1 MMTYI
6 WLYLVLINLLTA
18 AVYIWDKHQAVAHRW
33 RVPEAR
39 LLGLAAIGGALG
51 ALLAMQIWRHKTHK
65 WSFALGVPLI
75 LILQA
80 VLLIFLVFEWLPK
93 LGH

>member
-18 AVYIWDKHQAVAHRW
+18 AVYIWDKHQAVARRW

-39 LLGLAAIGGALG
+39 LLGLAAIEGGREIGRA
-51 ALLAMQIWRHKTHK
+51 H
-65 WSFALGVPLI
+65 V
-75 LILQA
+75 
-80 VLLIFLVFEWLPK
+80 
-93 LGH
+93 

>member
-6 WLYLVLINLLTA
+6 LLYLVLINLLTA
-18 AVYIWDKHQAVAHRW
+18 AVYIWDKHQAVTHRC

-51 ALLAMQIWRHKTHK
+51 ALLAMQVWRHKTHK
-65 WSFALGVPLI
+65 WPFALGVPLM

-80 VLLIFLVFEWLPK
+80 LLLIFLIFEWLPK